1 MPKNGRDR
9 RSARDEARGQ
19 DQGGGLGSDEDYDW
33 IRYLGEGRA
42 PSGSSAA
49 APSAVPSAARPA
61 AQPTARP
68 AIQPAARPAIQPSA
82 RPATLPARS
91 RQDATPVRNRRPGR
105 AAARTDS
112 PARPGPA
119 APPSGEYA
127 DWPPTPSVGYAADW
141 PGTPPAGY
149 AADRPGTPSAGYAAG
164 RPGYADRG
172 PQPEAD
178 QAPLN
183 RDDRRSRSS
192 RPSRPRRP
200 TGGRA
205 VRLTAGRPVD
215 LASGRETDLLFNPAA
230 DDYGQPLYPEQGSRP
245 ARQQARPDLDW
256 PEPDPDRPYPDRPY
270 PDRPAADRPYPDRPY
285 PDRPY
290 PDGPA
295 ADGPAADR
303 PAADGPAAD
312 RSVTGRAARKR
323 AARSRPGARL
333 DTAEY
338 AKPLYPPPA
347 ANQAASPVAPARSRR
362 PEPDELADTDARRR
376 VPDDHRLAGR
386 QARPDQTGPL
396 PRRGRQARTGP
407 QRRVDTLD
415 GGDRAARTGPQR
427 RVDAPGGGDLAAD
440 TGQGARVAGLAGAA
454 AGPGLAR
461 GDAGAAAA
469 AIAGVAA
476 QQNGVGQRG
485 GQAAAGGSPE
495 IGLLDRQLRYRGR
508 PPRKPG
514 RPRKPGKP
522 SRPGKVG
529 GQQSGKQARSGRG
542 RLRAGRKVSGK
553 VLAVGAA
560 VAVVVLAAAG
570 YLVLRPQTPHAISA
584 PATLGSYTRQ
594 QENATAVELK
604 HRIVT
609 AARGDVKNVV
619 AAVYEQKAGPGTSAG
634 PQVVAFIGGNLTGV
648 ASASDLI
655 SAYMA
660 RLHGAFTT
668 SAGKLGGQAACA
680 PGSQGGPAE
689 CAWADNDT
697 FGVVVSATLNSTALA
712 DEMRLMRPQLEHV
725 VK

>member
-91 RQDATPVRNRRPGR
+91 RQDAAPVRNRRPGR
-105 AAARTDS
+105 AVARTDS

-149 AADRPGTPSAGYAAG
+149 AADRPGTPSAGYAAD

-285 PDRPY
+285 QDRPY

-407 QRRVDTLD
+407 QRRVDALD

-469 AIAGVAA
+469 AIAGVAT

-529 GQQSGKQARSGRG
+529 GQQSGKQARSGKG

-619 AAVYEQKAGPGTSAG
+619 AAVYEQKTGPGTSAG

-655 SAYMA
+655 SAYMT